1 MRSIPTALVAVSIC
15 LSISALMIALSSTAV
30 DRPPITTSSSASD
43 HETRI
48 TRLEASVETMQ
59 SKASS
64 AFEESRVSVEDPG
77 DLERRLDT
85 LEALVTRSG
94 VPPAGVPDP
103 LISADEIERT
113 RRALAEVRRE
123 EMGTRITSWIDKE
136 RVKSEQLLAAVE
148 DQMNLPWPEQ
158 QRVREIMT
166 TEADSHA
173 QILEEMWSA
182 EPPTNR
188 AEEEAM
194 ATDWDRATVR
204 MKEIRRERDE
214 QLQELLG
221 KERFGELLDV
231 VRAASRPA
239 GEQKNR

>member
-15 LSISALMIALSSTAV
+15 LSIAALMIALSSTGV
-30 DRPPITTSSSASD
+30 DRPPPATSSTSPLES
-43 HETRI
+43 RI
-48 TRLEASVETMQ
+48 TRLEATVEAMQSEATPAIEESGVPVETP
-59 SKASS
+59 S
-64 AFEESRVSVEDPG
+64 
-77 DLERRLDT
+77 DLERRLDS
-85 LEALVTRSG
+85 LEALVARSG
-94 VPPAGVPDP
+94 VAPAGVPDE

-136 RVKSEQLLAAVE
+136 RAKSEQLLAAVE

-173 QILEEMWSA
+173 QILEEMWSV

-194 ATDWDRATVR
+194 AADWDRATVR

-214 QLQELLG
+214 ELQGLLG

-231 VRAASRPA
+231 VRAASRPS
-239 GEQKNR
+239 GGQKNP

>member
-15 LSISALMIALSSTAV
+15 LSIVAVMIAFSSTGT
-30 DRPPITTSSSASD
+30 DRPSPATSSTSD
-43 HETRI
+43 LESRI
-48 TRLEASVETMQ
+48 TRLEAAVEAMQ
-59 SKASS
+59 SGADS
-64 AFEESRVSVEDPG
+64 AFEESALSVEDPG
-77 DLERRLDT
+77 DLERRLDS

-94 VPPAGVPDP
+94 ATPEGVPDE

-136 RVKSEQLLAAVE
+136 RAKSEQLLAAVE

-166 TEADSHA
+166 TESDSHA
-173 QILEEMWSA
+173 QILEEMWSV

-214 QLQELLG
+214 ELQELLG

-231 VRAASRPA
+231 VRAASRPT
-239 GEQKNR
+239 GGQKNP